1 MKKVFKY
8 FGILLIMMSSFYY
21 TDKIA
26 LIVQKNNPIMKQI
39 NESKKEKNIKSVN
52 AIIDNDKIIPG
63 KNGLEIN
70 ENKSFGIMKSFGAY
84 DSYYLVY
91 DQKKPNIS
99 IDNYKDKIIKS
110 GNTIDRNVSFVLEYN
125 DSLISFF
132 AKNKI
137 KASILID
144 KENIKKVNYM
154 ELINNDFNKYN
165 DVELQLNK
173 YSKNKNICYLND
185 RTYYDFCKKRNKYLV
200 STDYVF
206 SNDNV
211 FEIKNNIKNGTIIY
225 VKNNTSIDNLKVLL
239 NQIKFKGLNI
249 VYLSELISEENKDL

>member
-1 MKKVFKY
+1 MILKKVFKY

-110 GNTIDRNVSFVLEYN
+110 GNTIDRNVSFVLEY
-125 DSLISFF
+125 
-132 AKNKI
+132 
-137 KASILID
+137 
-144 KENIKKVNYM
+144 
-154 ELINNDFNKYN
+154 
-165 DVELQLNK
+165 QL
-173 YSKNKNICYLND
+173 
-185 RTYYDFCKKRNKYLV
+185 
-200 STDYVF
+200 
-206 SNDNV
+206 
-211 FEIKNNIKNGTIIY
+211 
-225 VKNNTSIDNLKVLL
+225 
-239 NQIKFKGLNI
+239 
-249 VYLSELISEENKDL
+249 LSCEQ